1 MAKTT
6 REKGGKQQ
14 PTGPVLVDEAP
25 PMPAVEELLPPVEDD
40 SEEIEDSSV
49 EAASPDP
56 RRVPAVADNMP
67 GQQLWA
73 FLAQYPDPQYLD
85 LYGYRLFPVIKATA
99 PPEWTGTGKA
109 PTYQEKVKGLITE
122 QTNRI
127 VDYNWLR
134 DVRGSGTY
142 FIRIIDRRLKRTQ
155 NRQICTSKIEVNEWD
170 THPPVLNDWT
180 ELVPCEANK
189 WIINRLLKDRII
201 KRNSEGG
208 FMAYQDGQQ
217 NQNGTATL
225 DPGALLDKTVNLAQ
239 KLAQTMQP
247 KESASAFS
255 GKDIVDLI
263 KEQTK
268 QNDPQ
273 KVIDAAKGLVE
284 ISRPLATPPPPPPD
298 NTLVTLLLAQLKEQS
313 AEAAAARAR
322 EFELMKE
329 MMKQSNAPAPAP
341 PDPVA
346 TIEAQAKAYVT
357 LREAFGGGDAAAAQS
372 RMNGWQEFLKEP
384 LTGFIGLL
392 QPFAQVGAALL
403 AARAQQAQQANAPA
417 QPKPATATAPPT
429 SSAVTQ
435 GQQPPAPAAPGQPQQ
450 QPAAATQETEPPM
463 PPAPNPVLIVLNAAL
478 MHVDFT
484 LRDYF
489 ANELPGSDFAAWFC
503 DTAIP
508 LPAPYNL
515 MQESVIGAEALKKLQ
530 QFTATDP
537 QGKTLDAPE
546 AGKNLL
552 IAAYKANPA
561 IWAKIVTSPDKEPK
575 FSKFLDEFLA
585 YNPEGEP
592 APVAAA
598 KGAKRP

>member
-6 REKGGKQQ
+6 REKPQSPPKTG
-14 PTGPVLVDEAP
+14 PTGPIL
-25 PMPAVEELLPPVEDD
+25 VEESSQEAEIQA
-40 SEEIEDSSV
+40 EEEPEQEQTETESP
-49 EAASPDP
+49 ATAPPDP
-56 RRVPAVADNMP
+56 RRIPPSQRMEGP
-67 GQQLWA
+67 EFWA
-73 FLAQYPDPQYLD
+73 FLQQYPVPQDLD
-85 LYGYRLFPVIKATA
+85 LYIYRLFPVVKSL
-99 PPEWTGTGKA
+99 PPAGWNSNQKP
-109 PTYQEKVKGLITE
+109 PTYCEKVKGLITQ
-122 QTNRI
+122 QTGE
-127 VDYNWLR
+127 VADYEWLR
-134 DVRGSGTY
+134 NVRGSGNY
-142 FIRIIDRRLKRTQ
+142 HLRVVERALKRTQ
-155 NRQICTSKIEVNEWD
+155 NRQICECILEINEYD
-170 THPPVLNDWT
+170 THMPVLNDWC
-180 ELVPCEANK
+180 ELVPNASGNQ
-189 WIINRLLKDRII
+189 WIIQRLIQDKVI
-201 KRNSEGG
+201 KRTPEGG
-208 FMAYQDGQQ
+208 LVAAVVPSE
-217 NQNGTATL
+217 NSTAAN
-225 DPGALLDKTVNLAQ
+225 DPGAMLTQTVNLA
-239 KLAQTMQP
+239 KDLAQTMRP
-247 KESASAFS
+247 KDTAPGFT

-263 KEQTK
+263 GKTQVA
-268 QNDPQ
+268 NDPQ
-273 KVIDAAKGLVE
+273 KIIDAATSLIQMTK
-284 ISRPLATPPPPPPD
+284 PPE
-298 NTLVTLLLAQLKEQS
+298 NKEGSVLITLLLAQLKEQS
-313 AEAAAARAR
+313 TEAAAARAR
-322 EFELMKE
+322 EFELMKD
-329 MMKQSNAPAPAP
+329 MLNKANTPPPAPPAP

-384 LTGFIGLL
+384 LVGFMDLL
-392 QPFAQVGAALL
+392 KPFAQVGAAIF
-403 AARAQQAQQANAPA
+403 AAKAQQSAQQNAA
-417 QPKPATATAPPT
+417 AAPKAPTAPPT
-429 SSAVTQ
+429 SPAVTQ
-435 GQQPPAPAAPGQPQQ
+435 GQQQPAPTPPGQPQQ
-450 QPAAATQETEPPM
+450 QTTPQPAQETQQPM